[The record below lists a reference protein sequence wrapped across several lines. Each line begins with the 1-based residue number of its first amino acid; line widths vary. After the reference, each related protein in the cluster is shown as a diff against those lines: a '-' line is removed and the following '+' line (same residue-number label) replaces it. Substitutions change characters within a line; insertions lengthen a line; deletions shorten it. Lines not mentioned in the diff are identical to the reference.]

1 MAAATFSAVPATWR
15 VAPGPRSHQDQDHGT
30 YNRVKRR
37 RHAVRMDVLH
47 LARWQF
53 GITTVYHFLVV
64 PLTIGLSVLV
74 AGMQTAWV
82 RTGDERYYK
91 MTKFWGKLLLVN
103 FAMGVVTGIVQ
114 EFQFGMTWNAYSRF
128 VGDVFGAPLAMEGL
142 VAFFVE
148 STFLGLWI
156 FGWDRLPKAVHLA
169 CAWAFSLA
177 TMASSY
183 FIMAANSW
191 MQHPVGADLVNGR
204 PTMKSIWAVLTNS
217 TALAA
222 IPHTIAGA
230 FSVAGAFLVGV
241 AGWQLWRRRDSHGKV
256 WRASLRLGG
265 WTGVVAFAVL
275 LVTGDLQGKLMF
287 QQQPM
292 KMASAEAL
300 CHTEQPASFSII
312 ALGDVRKQDCEDVK
326 TFNVPAL
333 LSFLAHGDFSTKVT
347 GVTDLVTQYQEKYGT
362 HYPNDPAL
370 GDLAGKPIDYTPD
383 LPVTY
388 WGFRSMIGFGAIAAG
403 IGVVALWLTRRG
415 RIPDSKWFP
424 RMVLL
429 GIAAPFVGNSTGWI
443 FTEMGRQPF
452 VVVPNPTG
460 VDGLW
465 MFTAQAVSRISVGEV
480 LASLITLTVVYLVL
494 AVVELFLMTK
504 FVRGGVDAVL
514 PPNKPSKDAKAGLGA
529 EDELTFAY

>member
-1 MAAATFSAVPATWR
+1 
-15 VAPGPRSHQDQDHGT
+15 
-30 YNRVKRR
+30 
-37 RHAVRMDVLH
+37 MDVLQ

-53 GITTVYHFLVV
+53 GITTVYHFLMV

-82 RTGDERYYK
+82 RTGNDRYYK

-114 EFQFGMTWNAYSRF
+114 EFQFGMNWNSYSRF

-156 FGWDRLPKAVHLA
+156 FGWDRLSKKAHLA

-177 TMASSY
+177 TMASAY
-183 FIMAANSW
+183 FILAANSW
-191 MQHPVGADLVNGR
+191 MQHPVGVELVDGR

-230 FSVAGAFLVGV
+230 FSVAAAFLVGIG
-241 AGWQLWRRRDSHGKV
+241 GWHLWRRRDEHRGV

-265 WTGVVAFAVL
+265 WTGVVAFVVL
-275 LVTGDLQGKLMF
+275 LVTGDMQGKLMF
-287 QQQPM
+287 EQQPM
-292 KMASAEAL
+292 KMAAAEAL

-312 ALGDVRKQDCEDVK
+312 AIGDVGSQNCEDVK

-333 LSFLAHGDFSTKVT
+333 LSFLAHNDFSTQVQ
-347 GVTDLVTQYQEKYGT
+347 GVEDLITQYQEKYGT
-362 HYPNDPAL
+362 NYPDDPAL
-370 GDLAGKPIDYTPD
+370 GELAGKPIDYTPS

-388 WGFRSMIGFGAIAAG
+388 WGFRLMIGLGAISAG
-403 IGVVALWLTRRG
+403 IGVLALWLTRRD

-429 GIAAPFVGNSTGWI
+429 GMATPFLANSAGWI

-460 VDGLW
+460 VDGVW
-465 MFTAQAVSRISVGEV
+465 MFTAEAVSRISAGEV
-480 LASLITLTVVYLVL
+480 WVSLITLTTVYAAL
-494 AVVELFLMTK
+494 AIVEVFLMNK
-504 FVRGGVDAVL
+504 YVRGGIAGVL
-514 PPNKPSKDAKAGLGA
+514 PPEKPKQDAESGETSDDDA
-529 EDELTFAY
+529 LTFAY

>member
-1 MAAATFSAVPATWR
+1 
-15 VAPGPRSHQDQDHGT
+15 
-30 YNRVKRR
+30 
-37 RHAVRMDVLH
+37 MDVLQ

-53 GITTVYHFLVV
+53 GITTVYHFLMV

-82 RTGDERYYK
+82 RTGEQRYYK

-114 EFQFGMTWNAYSRF
+114 EFQFGMNWNAYSRF

-156 FGWDRLPKAVHLA
+156 FGWDRLPKKVHLA

-177 TMASSY
+177 TIASAY
-183 FIMAANSW
+183 FILAANSW
-191 MQHPVGADLVNGR
+191 MQHPVGAEIVDGR
-204 PTMKSIWAVLTNS
+204 PTLNSIWAVLTNN

-230 FSVAGAFLVGV
+230 FSVAAAFLVGI
-241 AGWQLWRRRDSHGKV
+241 AAWHLWRKRKTDDEHRAV
-256 WRASLRLGG
+256 WRSSIRLGG
-265 WTGVVAFAVL
+265 WTGIVAFAVL
-275 LVTGDLQGKLMF
+275 AITGDVQGKLMF
-287 QQQPM
+287 EQQPM

-312 ALGDVRKQDCEDVK
+312 AIGDVRSENCEDVK

-333 LSFLAHGDFSTKVT
+333 LSFLAHSDFTTEVK
-347 GVTDLVTQYQEKYGT
+347 GVQDLVTEYQARYGT
-362 HYPNDPAL
+362 NYPDDPAL
-370 GDLAGKPIDYTPD
+370 GELAGKPIDYVPN

-388 WGFRSMIGFGAIAAG
+388 WGFRIMIGFGAISAG
-403 IGVVALWLTRRG
+403 TGLLALWLTRKNK
-415 RIPDSKWFP
+415 IPDTKWFP
-424 RMVLL
+424 RLALL
-429 GIAAPFVGNSTGWI
+429 SIATPFIANSAGWI

-452 VVVPNPTG
+452 VVVPNPSG
-460 VDGLW
+460 VDGVW
-465 MFTAQAVSRISVGEV
+465 MFTAQAVSRISTGEV
-480 LASLITLTVVYLVL
+480 WTSLIALTTLYAVL
-494 AVVELFLMTK
+494 GVVEVFLIRK
-504 FVRGGVDAVL
+504 YVRGGIEGVI
-514 PPNKPSKDAKAGLGA
+514 PPKTDHDQEGK
-529 EDELTFAY
+529 DELAFAY